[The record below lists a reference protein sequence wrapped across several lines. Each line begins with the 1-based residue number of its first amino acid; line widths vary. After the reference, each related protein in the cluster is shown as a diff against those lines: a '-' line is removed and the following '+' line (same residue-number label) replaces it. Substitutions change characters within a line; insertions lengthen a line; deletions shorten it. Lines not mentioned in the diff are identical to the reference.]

1 MPSLESRLTVWWI
14 RWARQRRQQAANRTT
29 PPAVQPA
36 APSAR
41 HRRQARITLAP
52 LDDQLVYR
60 VAPAGRPG
68 EPASAGRILYLH
80 GGAYVRPINRHHW
93 NFVVD
98 LARRSGCE
106 IVVPLYPLAPR
117 HNGLTAFEFVSRL
130 YRREIADERPLI
142 LMGDSAGGGLA
153 VALAGWIRDQ
163 FLPAPRQLMLLSPWL
178 DVEIPHPQA
187 VQLQAADPMLT
198 LDGLRRAGRAYAGPL
213 GGAHPVISPARG
225 DPRGLPPMAIH
236 VGGRELIGPDVI
248 DYSRRV
254 QALGGSVELNHA
266 PAMMHVWPLL
276 GFPEARAAR
285 ALIARQLRTALGE
298 LPSPVTPL
306 SGRPVGAAA

>member
-1 MPSLESRLTVWWI
+1 MPSLESRLTVWWM
-14 RWARQRRQQAANRTT
+14 RWARHRRQRVAQRGT
-29 PPAVQPA
+29 PQPVQPA

-52 LDDQLVYR
+52 LDGHPVYR
-60 VAPAGRPG
+60 VAPTGRSG
-68 EPASAGRILYLH
+68 EPAPAGRILYLH

-98 LARRSGCE
+98 LAGRSGCE

-117 HNGLTAFEFVSRL
+117 HNGLTAFDFVSRL
-130 YRREIADERPLI
+130 YRRESADPRPLI

-153 VALAGWIRDQ
+153 LALAGWIRDQ
-163 FLPAPRQLMLLSPWL
+163 SLPAPRQLVLLSPWL

-187 VQLQAADPMLT
+187 LQLQAADPMLT

-248 DYSRRV
+248 DYAVRV
-254 QALGGSVELNHA
+254 RALGGSVELNRV

-276 GFPEARAAR
+276 GFPEALAAR

-298 LPSPVTPL
+298 PPLPAASS
-306 SGRPVGAAA
+306 SGQPVGAAA